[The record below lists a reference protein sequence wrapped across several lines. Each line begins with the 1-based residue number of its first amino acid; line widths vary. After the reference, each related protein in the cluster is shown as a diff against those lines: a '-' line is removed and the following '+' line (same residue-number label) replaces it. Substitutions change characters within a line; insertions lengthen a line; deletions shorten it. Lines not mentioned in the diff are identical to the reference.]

1 MKKAMAPDLQ
11 HPTAGRGAPAAT
23 PASPAPSTS
32 SPARVKTVACLGG
45 VSLERG
51 VPPEEIREHLRD
63 ADNVVWVDVQDP
75 GPAEVAV
82 LVDEFGFHPL
92 SLEGAGEGQRR
103 PKLDEYKGYLA
114 LVTYAAVPADA
125 AASGAAGAGERRV
138 AEVDLFIGR
147 NYVVTLHRGRVAAVE
162 EAAARWTRGGALL
175 REGVGFLVYTLLDS
189 LIDSFAPLI
198 SDAEDE
204 IEEIEVG
211 VFTSSDEEG
220 VRELLRSKRTLSG
233 LRRVLFPLREI
244 FPSLLRRDHPFFHG
258 ATQVYLSDARD
269 HLLRIL
275 DVLDAQRDM
284 AAGALEAS
292 LAVSSHR
299 LNKTMKTLALLTGAV
314 AVMGAV
320 FGAYG
325 MNFQAVPLAEYRWGF
340 WVVSAGTIAFV
351 AAVALTGRWRKW
363 W

>member
-1 MKKAMAPDLQ
+1 
-11 HPTAGRGAPAAT
+11 
-23 PASPAPSTS
+23 
-32 SPARVKTVACLGG
+32 
-45 VSLERG
+45 
-51 VPPEEIREHLRD
+51 
-63 ADNVVWVDVQDP
+63 
-75 GPAEVAV
+75 
-82 LVDEFGFHPL
+82 
-92 SLEGAGEGQRR
+92 
-103 PKLDEYKGYLA
+103 
-114 LVTYAAVPADA
+114 
-125 AASGAAGAGERRV
+125 
-138 AEVDLFIGR
+138 
-147 NYVVTLHRGRVAAVE
+147 VAAVE
-162 EAAARWTRGGALL
+162 DAAARWTRGGALL

-198 SDAEDE
+198 AGVEDE

-244 FPSLLRRDHPFFHG
+244 FPSLLRRDHPFFRG

-299 LNKTMKTLALLTGAV
+299 LNKTMKTLAVLTGAV

-325 MNFQAVPLAEYRWGF
+325 MNFQAVPLGEYRWGF
-340 WVVSAGTIAFV
+340 WFVSAGTIAFV
-351 AAVALTGRWRKW
+351 AALALVGRWRKW

>member
-1 MKKAMAPDLQ
+1 MTDAVR
-11 HPTAGRGAPAAT
+11 HPTAARDASP
-23 PASPAPSTS
+23 PASASASASSSTS
-32 SPARVKTVACLGG
+32 PPPARVKRVACLGG

-51 VPPEEIREHLRD
+51 VTPDEVREHLRG

-75 GPAEVAV
+75 GPAELAV

-92 SLEGAGEGQRR
+92 TLEGAGEGQRR
-103 PKLDEYKGYLA
+103 PKLDEYKGHIA
-114 LVTYAAVPADA
+114 LVTYAAVPAA
-125 AASGAAGAGERRV
+125 AIGPGEPRRV

-147 NYVVTLHRGRVAAVE
+147 NFVVTLHRGRVAAVE
-162 EAAARWTRGGALL
+162 AAAARWAGGGALL
-175 REGVGFLVYTLLDS
+175 REGVGFLVYAVLDS

-198 SDAEDE
+198 SEVEDE
-204 IEEIEVG
+204 IEEVEIG
-211 VFTSSDEEG
+211 VFTRTDEEG
-220 VRELLRSKRTLSG
+220 VRDLLRSKRTLSG

-244 FPSLLRRDHPFFHG
+244 FPSLLRRDHPYFHG
-258 ATQVYLSDARD
+258 PTQVYLADARD
-269 HLLRIL
+269 RLLRIL

-299 LNKTMKTLALLTGAV
+299 LNKTMKTLAVLTAAV
-314 AVMGAV
+314 AVIGSV

-325 MNFQAVPLAEYRWGF
+325 MNFQVIPFAEARWGF
-340 WVVSAGTIAFV
+340 SAVSAGTLAFV
-351 AAVALTGRWRKW
+351 AAALLLGRWRRW

>member
-1 MKKAMAPDLQ
+1 MAPDLQ
-11 HPTAGRGAPAAT
+11 DPTAERGAPAAT
-23 PASPAPSTS
+23 PASPSS
-32 SPARVKTVACLGG
+32 SPARVKTVACVGG

-51 VPPEEIREHLRD
+51 VPPEEVREHLGE

-75 GPAEVAV
+75 GPAEVAG

-125 AASGAAGAGERRV
+125 TGAGERRV

-147 NYVVTLHRGRVAAVE
+147 NYVVTVHRGRVAAVE

-189 LIDSFAPLI
+189 LVDSFAPLI
-198 SDAEDE
+198 SGVEDE
-204 IEEIEVG
+204 IEEIENG

-244 FPSLLRRDHPFFHG
+244 FPSLLRRDHPYFHG
-258 ATQVYLSDARD
+258 ATQVYLADARD

-299 LNKTMKTLALLTGAV
+299 LNKTMKTLAVLTGAV

-325 MNFQAVPLAEYRWGF
+325 MNFQVVPLGEYRWGF
-340 WVVSAGTIAFV
+340 WVVSGGTAAFV
-351 AAVALTGRWRKW
+351 AALALAGRWRKW

>member
-1 MKKAMAPDLQ
+1 MAPDLRN
-11 HPTAGRGAPAAT
+11 PTAERDAPAAT
-23 PASPAPSTS
+23 PASPSSSAS
-32 SPARVKTVACLGG
+32 SPRVKAVACLGG

-51 VPPEEIREHLRD
+51 VPPEEIREHLRE

-75 GPAEVAV
+75 GPVELAT

-92 SLEGAGEGQRR
+92 TLEGAGEGQRR
-103 PKLDEYKGYLA
+103 PKLDEYKGYIA
-114 LVTYAAVPADA
+114 LVAYAAAPA
-125 AASGAAGAGERRV
+125 AAGSGGSHV

-147 NYVVTLHRGRVAAVE
+147 NYVVSLHRGRVAAVE

-198 SDAEDE
+198 SRVEED
-204 IEEIEVG
+204 IEEIEIG

-244 FPSLLRRDHPFFHG
+244 FPSLLRRDHPYFRG

-299 LNKTMKTLALLTGAV
+299 LNKTMKTLAVLTGAV

-325 MNFQAVPLAEYRWGF
+325 MNFQVVPLGQYPWGF
-340 WVVSAGTIAFV
+340 WVVSAGTAAFV
-351 AAVALTGRWRKW
+351 AALALVGRWRKW